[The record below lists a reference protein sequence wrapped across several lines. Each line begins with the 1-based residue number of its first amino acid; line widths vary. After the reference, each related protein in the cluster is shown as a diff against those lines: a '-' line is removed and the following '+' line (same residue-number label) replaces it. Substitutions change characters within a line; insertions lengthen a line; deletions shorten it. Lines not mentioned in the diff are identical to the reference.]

1 MDKRLYINERN
12 IILAS
17 KSPRRKELLEN
28 IGLKFSVRPADIEE
42 IHRGIAGFG
51 NIVIDLAEQKADA
64 IKEKMFHDRI
74 IIASDTI
81 VVINEKILNKPID
94 REDAFNMLRSL
105 SGNIHSVFTSLCVYD
120 GYEKK
125 EIKEYTETKVEFYEL
140 TNTQINDYLDTHEP
154 FDKAGAYGIQ
164 GYGSKFIKKIE
175 GCFFSVMGFP
185 IPLFSQEMY
194 KLGYKL

>member
-1 MDKRLYINERN
+1 MDKKLYINERN

-28 IGLKFSVRPADIEE
+28 IGIKFSVRPADIEE
-42 IHRGIAGFG
+42 IHRGIVGFG

-81 VVINEKILNKPID
+81 VVINENILNKPTD

-105 SGNIHSVFTSLCVYD
+105 SGNIHSVFSSLYVYD

-125 EIKEYTETKVEFYEL
+125 EIKEFTETKVEFYPL
-140 TNTQINDYLDTHEP
+140 TDEQINDYLDTHEP

-175 GCFFSVMGFP
+175 GCFF
-185 IPLFSQEMY
+185 
-194 KLGYKL
+194 

>member
-1 MDKRLYINERN
+1 MNLNERN

-42 IHRGIAGFG
+42 VHRGITGFG
-51 NIVIDLAEQKADA
+51 NIVIDLAEQKADV

-81 VVINEKILNKPID
+81 VVINDKILNKPID
-94 REDAFNMLRSL
+94 RDDAFKMLRTL
-105 SGNIHSVFTSLCVYD
+105 SGNIHSVFTSLYVYD

-125 EIKEYTETKVEFYEL
+125 EIKEYSETKVEFYKL
-140 TNTQINDYLDTHEP
+140 TDQQINDYLDTHEP

-194 KLGYKL
+194 KLGYQL

>member
-1 MDKRLYINERN
+1 LNINDRN

-28 IGLKFSVRPADIEE
+28 IGLKFSIKPADIEE
-42 IHRGIAGFG
+42 VHRDLTDFG
-51 NIVIDLAEQKADA
+51 DIVIDLAEQKADV

-81 VVINEKILNKPID
+81 VVINGKILNKPID
-94 REDAFNMLRSL
+94 REDAFNMLKLL
-105 SGNIHSVFTSLCVYD
+105 SGNIHSVFTSLYVYD
-120 GYEKK
+120 GYEK
-125 EIKEYTETKVEFYEL
+125 ETIKKYSETKVEFYEL
-140 TNTQINDYLDTHEP
+140 TDEQISDYLDTDEP

-164 GYGSKFIKKIE
+164 GYGSKFIKKID

>member
-1 MDKRLYINERN
+1 MHINERN

-28 IGLKFSVRPADIEE
+28 IGLKFSVKPAEIEE
-42 IHRGIAGFG
+42 IHRGAESFG
-51 NIVIDLAEQKADA
+51 GIVVDLAQQKGEAVRDL
-64 IKEKMFHDRI
+64 MFHERL

-81 VVINEKILNKPID
+81 VVIGGEILNKPQD
-94 REDAFNMLRSL
+94 RDHAFEMLKQL
-105 SGNIHSVFTSLCVYD
+105 SGRTHSVFTSLYVYD
-120 GYEKK
+120 GYFRETVSGF
-125 EIKEYTETKVEFYEL
+125 TETRVEFYPLSEG
-140 TNTQINDYLDTHEP
+140 QISGYLDTHEP

-194 KLGYKL
+194 KLGYEL

>member
-1 MDKRLYINERN
+1 MNINERN

-42 IHRGIAGFG
+42 VHRGITGFG
-51 NIVIDLAEQKADA
+51 NIVIDLAEQKADV

-81 VVINEKILNKPID
+81 VVINEKILNKPTD
-94 REDAFNMLRSL
+94 REDAFKMLRSL
-105 SGNIHSVFTSLCVYD
+105 SGNIHSVFSSLYVYD

-125 EIKEYTETKVEFYEL
+125 EIKEFTETRVEFYPL
-140 TNTQINDYLDTHEP
+140 TDEQISDYLDTHEP
-154 FDKAGAYGIQ
+154 FDKAGGYGIQ

-194 KLGYKL
+194 KLGYQL

>member
-1 MDKRLYINERN
+1 MKLYINERN

-42 IHRGIAGFG
+42 VHRGIIGSG

-64 IKEKMFHDRI
+64 IKDKMFHDRI

-94 REDAFNMLRSL
+94 REDAFNMLKSL
-105 SGNIHSVFTSLCVYD
+105 SGNVHSVFSSLYVYD

-125 EIKEYTETKVEFYEL
+125 EIKEFTKTKVEFYPL
-140 TNTQINDYLDTHEP
+140 TGEQVNDYLDTHEP

>member
-1 MDKRLYINERN
+1 MNINDRN

-28 IGLKFSVRPADIEE
+28 IGLKFSIKPANIEE
-42 IHRGIAGFG
+42 VHREITSFG

-64 IKEKMFHDRI
+64 VKEKMFHDRI

-81 VVINEKILNKPID
+81 VVINEKILNKPTD
-94 REDAFNMLRSL
+94 HEDAFKMLRSL
-105 SGNIHSVFTSLCVYD
+105 SGNIHSVFTSLYVYD

-125 EIKEYTETKVEFYEL
+125 EIKEFTETKVEFYPL
-140 TNTQINDYLDTHEP
+140 TDKQINDYLDTHEP

-194 KLGYKL
+194 KLGYQL

>member
-1 MDKRLYINERN
+1 MKLNDRN

-42 IHRGIAGFG
+42 VHRGITGFG
-51 NIVIDLAEQKADA
+51 DIVIDLAEQKAEA
-64 IKEKMFHDRI
+64 IKEKMFHERM

-81 VVINEKILNKPID
+81 VVIDDKILNKPVD
-94 REDAFNMLRSL
+94 RDDAFNMLKLL
-105 SGNIHSVFTSLCVYD
+105 SGNIHSVFTSLYVFD
-120 GYEKK
+120 GYVKK
-125 EIKEYTETKVEFYEL
+125 EIKEFTETKVEFYEL
-140 TNTQINDYLDTHEP
+140 SDEQIHDYLDTHEP

-164 GYGSKFIKKIE
+164 GYGSKFIKKID

-185 IPLFSQEMY
+185 IPLFSQKMY

>member
-1 MDKRLYINERN
+1 MNLNERN

-42 IHRGIAGFG
+42 VHGGITDFG
-51 NIVIDLAEQKADA
+51 DIVIDLAEQKADA
-64 IKEKMFHDRI
+64 IKDKMFHDRI
-74 IIASDTI
+74 IVASDTI
-81 VVINEKILNKPID
+81 VVINEKILNKPAD
-94 REDAFNMLRSL
+94 YEDAFKMLKSL
-105 SGNIHSVFTSLCVYD
+105 SGNIHSVFTSLYVYD

-125 EIKEYTETKVEFYEL
+125 EIKEYTETKVEFYPL
-140 TNTQINDYLDTHEP
+140 TDEQINDYLDTHEP

-164 GYGSKFIKKIE
+164 GYGSKFINKID

-185 IPLFSQEMY
+185 IPLFSQKMY
-194 KLGYKL
+194 ELGYKL

>member
-1 MDKRLYINERN
+1 LNINDRN

-28 IGLKFSVRPADIEE
+28 IGLKFSIKPANIEE
-42 IHRGIAGFG
+42 VHREITGFG

-64 IKEKMFHDRI
+64 VKEKMFHDRI

-81 VVINEKILNKPID
+81 VVINEKILNKPTD
-94 REDAFNMLRSL
+94 HGDAFKMLRSL
-105 SGNIHSVFTSLCVYD
+105 SGNIHSVFTSLYVYD

-125 EIKEYTETKVEFYEL
+125 EIKKYTETKVEFYPL
-140 TNTQINDYLDTHEP
+140 TDKQINDYLDTHEP

-194 KLGYKL
+194 KLGYKF

>member
-1 MDKRLYINERN
+1 MHINERN

-28 IGLKFSVRPADIEE
+28 IGLKFSVKPAGIEE
-42 IHRGIAGFG
+42 IHRGMTGFG
-51 NIVIDLAEQKADA
+51 EIVMDLAEQKGEAVSA
-64 IKEKMFHDRI
+64 LMFHERL

-81 VVINEKILNKPID
+81 VVIDDAILNKPED
-94 REDAFNMLRSL
+94 RDHAYKMLKQLGGRT
-105 SGNIHSVFTSLCVYD
+105 HSVFTSLYVHD
-120 GYEKK
+120 GYLNRIVKDF
-125 EIKEYTETKVEFYEL
+125 TETKVEFYPL
-140 TNTQINDYLDTHEP
+140 SDAQINNYLDTHEP

-194 KLGYKL
+194 KTGYEL

>member
-1 MDKRLYINERN
+1 MNINDRN

-28 IGLKFSVRPADIEE
+28 IGLKFSIKPADIEE
-42 IHRGIAGFG
+42 VHRDLTDFG
-51 NIVIDLAEQKADA
+51 DIVIDLAEQKADV

-81 VVINEKILNKPID
+81 VVINGKILNKPID
-94 REDAFNMLRSL
+94 REDAFNMLKLL
-105 SGNIHSVFTSLCVYD
+105 SGNIHSVFTSLYVYD
-120 GYEKK
+120 GYEK
-125 EIKEYTETKVEFYEL
+125 ETIKKYSETKVEFYEL
-140 TNTQINDYLDTHEP
+140 TDEQISDYLDTDEP

-164 GYGSKFIKKIE
+164 GYGSKFIKKID